1 MLFYYERFTMN
12 NTNSFIMQDQVG
24 DVVKSLM
31 EENRGLTFFRFLSQL
46 SIIAISIMTFVSF

>member
-1 MLFYYERFTMN
+1 MN